1 MVDLRRQK
9 DAGTAT
15 RAPRGNPPS
24 GETEASHGRSEKA
37 TAAGDAER
45 ETGSDTSR
53 LGGAP
58 LDMHPFTL
66 SSIQPPESPADR
78 PMALWKL
85 QIGLETLRRL
95 ERGELFCVVCD
106 GAIALGPPPF
116 VGFIKADLGPGL
128 CGLAVCELCSKAAG
142 TFERLVEMVAEAVN
156 GTAAPPPLH
165 S

>member
-1 MVDLRRQK
+1 MGEAQRRQRQ
-9 DAGTAT
+9 AT
-15 RAPRGNPPS
+15 
-24 GETEASHGRSEKA
+24 RSEKR
-37 TAAGDAER
+37 AAILR
-45 ETGSDTSR
+45 KR

-58 LDMHPFTL
+58 LDMHLFTL
-66 SSIQPPESPADR
+66 SSIRPPESPADR

-106 GAIALGPPPF
+106 EAIALAPPPF
-116 VGFIKADLGPGL
+116 AGFVKADLGPEL
-128 CGLAVCELCSKAAG
+128 CGLAVCELCSRAAG
-142 TFERLVEMVAEAVN
+142 TFERLVEMVAEAVD